1 MKNQSENKVYTLAEV
16 LGKHTIAE
24 LKQMTQVL
32 EVKVLSKAKKQEIID
47 ALSTKL
53 LDKELLTA
61 WLLAAGKQE
70 IEELELAMLLLR
82 RSLAASIIGEIFQL
96 YL

>member
-1 MKNQSENKVYTLAEV
+1 
-16 LGKHTIAE
+16 
-24 LKQMTQVL
+24 MTQVL

-47 ALSTKL
+47 ALSAKL

-70 IEELELAMLLLR
+70 IEELELAMAEDVVIAEESGR
-82 RSLAASIIGEIFQL
+82 FYYWRIFQL

>member
-1 MKNQSENKVYTLAEV
+1 MYE
-16 LGKHTIAE
+16 
-24 LKQMTQVL
+24 L

-47 ALSTKL
+47 ALSAKL

-70 IEELELAMLLLR
+70 IEELELAMAEECRLPYSKVRDGLF
-82 RSLAASIIGEIFQL
+82 IC
-96 YL
+96 